1 MRHLLTRVV
10 LSAAACAVLLA
21 SGTAGVTGAEAQRR
35 TRTVFASVLDK
46 DGTPVTDLT
55 AADFEVK
62 EGGRVQEISS
72 VKIATAPLRL
82 HTIVSDGGTGAF
94 QLGVLRL
101 VQTLQV
107 PAEFAFTSV
116 LVQPERLTGFTD
128 SPQRVGE
135 ALQRLGKRSGLTA
148 GNQLMEAIV
157 GALGDI
163 AAEGKR
169 PVLLVLRI
177 GNEAT
182 STIAADTIRE
192 ALRDTGTTMYVVSR
206 SGASKGGLTYAGSS
220 GTPAEIAQRQMNAA
234 DLADAALNLNLVL
247 GDGSRDSGGYQQEIS
262 LLTAV
267 ATLEQ
272 LAREIKT
279 QYEITYVL
287 PSGTKPSDKLQVTTK
302 RKNVTLRAPQKIR
315 D

>member
-1 MRHLLTRVV
+1 MRFV
-10 LSAAACAVLLA
+10 LPAAACAALFIISA
-21 SGTAGVTGAEAQRR
+21 DHPAGAEAQRH
-35 TRTVFASVLDK
+35 TRTVFASVVAK

-62 EGGRVQEISS
+62 EGGTVQEISR
-72 VKIATAPLRL
+72 VRLATTPLRV

-101 VQTLQV
+101 VQALQV

-128 SPQRVGE
+128 SPQRVGD
-135 ALQRLGKRSGLTA
+135 ALQRLGKRSSVTG

-157 GALGDI
+157 GALEDI

-169 PVLLVLRI
+169 GVLLVLRI
-177 GNEAT
+177 GNEAA
-182 STIAADTIRE
+182 STISATTVRE
-192 ALRDTGTTMYVVSR
+192 ALRNTGTTMYVVSR
-206 SGASKGGLTYAGSS
+206 TGASKGGLSYAGSS

-234 DLADAALNLNLVL
+234 DVADASLNLNLVL

-272 LAREIKT
+272 LAREIRN

-287 PSGTKPSDKLQVTTK
+287 PSGTRPSDRLQVTTR
-302 RKNVTLRAPQKIR
+302 RKNVTLRAPQRIA

>member
-1 MRHLLTRVV
+1 VTRSVLPVV
-10 LSAAACAVLLA
+10 AVAVLLTSSVPLSVA
-21 SGTAGVTGAEAQRR
+21 TGAQGR
-35 TRTVFASVLDK
+35 TRTVCASVVAK

-62 EGGRVQEISS
+62 EGGKAQEITG
-72 VKIATAPLRL
+72 VKLAATPLRV

-116 LVQPERLTGFTD
+116 LVQPERLSEFSA
-128 SPQRVGE
+128 SPDQVGK
-135 ALQRLGKRSGLTA
+135 AIQRLGRRGELTS

-157 GALGDI
+157 GALADI
-163 AAEGKR
+163 TAEGR
-169 PVLLVLRI
+169 RGVLLVLRI
-177 GNEAT
+177 GNESS
-182 STIAADTIRE
+182 STISADTVRE
-192 ALRDTGTTMYVVSR
+192 ALRRTGTTMYVVSR
-206 SGASKGGLTYAGSS
+206 TGASKGGLSYAGAS

-247 GDGSRDSGGYQQEIS
+247 GDGSRDSGGYHQEIS
-262 LLTAV
+262 LLTAA

-272 LAREIKT
+272 LASEIRNR
-279 QYEITYVL
+279 YEITYVL
-287 PSGTKPSDKLQVTTK
+287 PSGTRPGDKLEVTT
-302 RKNVTLRAPQKIR
+302 RRRGLTVRAPQKVAG
-315 D
+315 